1 MKAVDAHALPLE
13 FARRCIITKM
23 NKDKRSTREDARE
36 RVQLGLVAL
45 ALINAIETIDEVK
58 AAEAFGLWSPPT
70 NGATFNRKMC
80 RQYLRDVADF
90 SLPHNASEITTAK
103 QKGTA

>member
-1 MKAVDAHALPLE
+1 MKAIEAHALPLE

-23 NKDKRSTREDARE
+23 NKDKRSTRADARE

-58 AAEAFGLWSPPT
+58 AAAAFGLWSAPT
-70 NGATFNRKMC
+70 NGDAANRKKC
-80 RQYLRDVADF
+80 REYLRDVADF

>member
-1 MKAVDAHALPLE
+1 MKAIEAHALPLE

-23 NKDKRSTREDARE
+23 NKDKRSTRADARE

-70 NGATFNRKMC
+70 NRATWNRNVC
-80 RQYLRDVADF
+80 RQYLRDIADF
-90 SLPHNASEITTAK
+90 SLQHGASEIETAK
-103 QKGTA
+103 HKGTA

>member
-1 MKAVDAHALPLE
+1 MKAIEAHALPLE
-13 FARRCIITKM
+13 FARRCIITKI

-58 AAEAFGLWSPPT
+58 AAEAFGLRSPPT
-70 NGATFNRKMC
+70 NYATCNRRRC

-90 SLPHNASEITTAK
+90 SLPHGASEIKST
-103 QKGTA
+103 